1 MNHIFKLNAVLTTL
15 CLVPVASVVHAAS
28 SIEGQISNAN
38 GKPLAG
44 VLVKVKGTSQTVFSD
59 ESGRYILRQVP
70 QSDITLVYEYLGLPA
85 VERQIDANIDGAT
98 TLNVRLGA
106 ATDNDVEV
114 LEVKGQREAQNK
126 ALNLYRASDAVA
138 SFIAADDIGQFVD
151 QNVAES
157 LQRLP
162 GLAIARDQGEGRFV
176 SVRGISAGLSNVTI
190 NGMRIG
196 TPEDG
201 SRAVPLD
208 VIPTGSVE
216 GISVVKAPTP
226 DMPGDAIGGS
236 VDLQSASPFDRDGR
250 NIRYRAEA
258 SYNELSGET
267 SPKVQ
272 FNFSDTFDDKFGV
285 SFGINFLDRKLESD
299 NIEAEYDE
307 VDFQDGEAFSIIET
321 QLRKYFVNRER
332 LGTNLNLEYRPNN
345 KTRLFAN
352 TVYSE
357 FKDAETRQRSIFI
370 FEDGDLTAFNGANGT
385 VEAMPEDAFRRRI
398 RFRTKEQDTLA
409 FAAGGEHTFENWN
422 LEYRGGLSTTRERVL
437 DENEGRYEYD
447 LKELDATYTIGQ
459 GIPRFSILDQGVADL
474 THLDNSQYVLDRAVF
489 EQKIIDDDELNFAV
503 DAEYPYAF
511 GNQSLTLKAGLDLR
525 WKDKDVDVNEIE
537 LRDVPDARLDALTI
551 AAASFGVGDLGQG
564 ISSAAYIEFFN
575 ANRDEFNLRPKD
587 EQEAIELTVAEDF
600 VAKEDIS
607 SAYVMGTWDLD
618 RTRVIAGVRL
628 EQTDYSA
635 TGNQLEFDEEGNLS
649 VETRSV
655 SSDYT
660 SVLPG
665 IHVSYELADDVVLR
679 GAWTNTIARPS
690 FSDISPRASVNRED
704 NEVDIGNP
712 DLQPYE
718 AMNVDLVL
726 DWYYTNGSILTLGAF
741 HKDID
746 NYVVELTSNNVA
758 EFAGFDVTRPTN
770 STNAS
775 VTGIEANLQ
784 HSFTEGAAEGL
795 LIGVNL
801 TLLDTELELL
811 ERQGESFALPEAAET
826 SGNVYVGYEKGRFST
841 RVSLSYRDKFLSEV
855 GDDNRYD
862 IYVAEHTQLDL
873 TASYRF
879 SKRLE
884 LVAEL
889 TNITDEPLELYQG
902 TPEYTLQFEE
912 YGPTFSLGIKGRL

>member
-236 VDLQSASPFDRDGR
+236 VDVQSASPFDRDGR

-299 NIEAEYDE
+299 NIEAEYD
-307 VDFQDGEAFSIIET
+307 S
-321 QLRKYFVNRER
+321 
-332 LGTNLNLEYRPNN
+332 
-345 KTRLFAN
+345 
-352 TVYSE
+352 
-357 FKDAETRQRSIFI
+357 
-370 FEDGDLTAFNGANGT
+370 
-385 VEAMPEDAFRRRI
+385 
-398 RFRTKEQDTLA
+398 
-409 FAAGGEHTFENWN
+409 
-422 LEYRGGLSTTRERVL
+422 
-437 DENEGRYEYD
+437 
-447 LKELDATYTIGQ
+447 
-459 GIPRFSILDQGVADL
+459 
-474 THLDNSQYVLDRAVF
+474 
-489 EQKIIDDDELNFAV
+489 
-503 DAEYPYAF
+503 
-511 GNQSLTLKAGLDLR
+511 
-525 WKDKDVDVNEIE
+525 
-537 LRDVPDARLDALTI
+537 
-551 AAASFGVGDLGQG
+551 
-564 ISSAAYIEFFN
+564 
-575 ANRDEFNLRPKD
+575 
-587 EQEAIELTVAEDF
+587 
-600 VAKEDIS
+600 
-607 SAYVMGTWDLD
+607 
-618 RTRVIAGVRL
+618 
-628 EQTDYSA
+628 
-635 TGNQLEFDEEGNLS
+635 
-649 VETRSV
+649 
-655 SSDYT
+655 
-660 SVLPG
+660 
-665 IHVSYELADDVVLR
+665 
-679 GAWTNTIARPS
+679 
-690 FSDISPRASVNRED
+690 
-704 NEVDIGNP
+704 
-712 DLQPYE
+712 
-718 AMNVDLVL
+718 
-726 DWYYTNGSILTLGAF
+726 
-741 HKDID
+741 
-746 NYVVELTSNNVA
+746 
-758 EFAGFDVTRPTN
+758 
-770 STNAS
+770 
-775 VTGIEANLQ
+775 
-784 HSFTEGAAEGL
+784 
-795 LIGVNL
+795 
-801 TLLDTELELL
+801 
-811 ERQGESFALPEAAET
+811 
-826 SGNVYVGYEKGRFST
+826 
-841 RVSLSYRDKFLSEV
+841 
-855 GDDNRYD
+855 
-862 IYVAEHTQLDL
+862 
-873 TASYRF
+873 
-879 SKRLE
+879 
-884 LVAEL
+884 
-889 TNITDEPLELYQG
+889 
-902 TPEYTLQFEE
+902 
-912 YGPTFSLGIKGRL
+912 